1 MGNTEAANRAN
12 LEAIQAKID
21 NKIDV
26 IRSVIQKDDE
36 LKSFLEELA
45 DKNGKVSVNWFCSLN
60 CQKRN
65 LQSFS
70 KSSKTYRMNAN
81 RIQDQ
86 VESLKNAT
94 RLLSKSTASDKI
106 DYESLY
112 REMLFRNAALT
123 EDLLNQQELIIQR
136 EEEFSRKNALICDLR
151 ERIAKCECEKRELMA
166 KMTNYSVTTIAQIKL

>member
-1 MGNTEAANRAN
+1 MANTEAANRAN

-36 LKSFLEELA
+36 LKTFLEELA
-45 DKNGKVSVNWFCSLN
+45 DKNGKVSVNWFCTFN

-81 RIQDQ
+81 NIHDQ
-86 VESLKNAT
+86 VDSLKKAIRVLN
-94 RLLSKSTASDKI
+94 KSPERDKI
-106 DYESLY
+106 DYEALY

-123 EDLLNQQELIIQR
+123 EDLLNQHELILQR
-136 EEEFSRKNALICDLR
+136 EEDFRRNNALITDLR
-151 ERIAKCECEKRELMA
+151 ERIAKGECENRELMA
-166 KMTNYSVTTIAQIKL
+166 KMKNYQVKIIAQIK